1 MVKVYCDM
9 CLREIDYEKDGVNL
23 DFNRFG
29 TVRFKQG
36 QDLEKQ
42 LCKSCAGI
50 IFYMGYDVFRD
61 LVERGRI
68 TPLSPEGEETLE
80 ART

>member
-9 CLREIDYEKDGVNL
+9 CLREIDYEKDGVNM

-42 LCKSCAGI
+42 LCKSCAQRVCD
-50 IFYMGYDVFRD
+50 YVDAEALKASADMR
-61 LVERGRI
+61 
-68 TPLSPEGEETLE
+68 EGKK
-80 ART
+80 

>member
-9 CLREIDYEKDGVNL
+9 CLREIDYEKDGVNM
-23 DFNRFG
+23 DSNRFG

-42 LCKSCAGI
+42 LCRRCAQRVCDYI
-50 IFYMGYDVFRD
+50 DAEALKVSADMQ
-61 LVERGRI
+61 
-68 TPLSPEGEETLE
+68 EGKK
-80 ART
+80 

>member
-9 CLREIDYEKDGVNL
+9 CLREIDYEKDGVNM
-23 DFNRFG
+23 DFNSFG

-42 LCKSCAGI
+42 LCRRCAQRVCDYI
-50 IFYMGYDVFRD
+50 DAEALKVSADMQ
-61 LVERGRI
+61 
-68 TPLSPEGEETLE
+68 EGKK
-80 ART
+80 

>member
-42 LCKSCAGI
+42 LCKSCAEKVCNYI
-50 IFYMGYDVFRD
+50 DDEAMKASANMQ
-61 LVERGRI
+61 EA
-68 TPLSPEGEETLE
+68 EE
-80 ART
+80 

>member
-9 CLREIDYEKDGVNL
+9 CLCEIDYEKDGVNM

-42 LCKSCAGI
+42 LCKSCAQRVCD
-50 IFYMGYDVFRD
+50 YVDAEALKASADMQ
-61 LVERGRI
+61 
-68 TPLSPEGEETLE
+68 EGKK
-80 ART
+80 

>member
-42 LCKSCAGI
+42 LCKSCALFSNNGGTCGNDAL
-50 IFYMGYDVFRD
+50 YLKRPPQSWCY
-61 LVERGRI
+61 VE
-68 TPLSPEGEETLE
+68 EAET
-80 ART
+80 

>member
-36 QDLEKQ
+36 
-42 LCKSCAGI
+42 
-50 IFYMGYDVFRD
+50 
-61 LVERGRI
+61 
-68 TPLSPEGEETLE
+68 
-80 ART
+80 